1 MTLASKLTT
10 RLNPNES
17 TIIERSVFFLIIGV
31 AFYLLN
37 RFSFIIADDY
47 RYAFILATEERIKSI
62 SDILESQ
69 ILHYKIWNGRF
80 IVHCVVQLF
89 CGLWSFEAFKIFNT
103 IFFVAFCA
111 LTTRC
116 ITGMWR
122 SGIVWYGLSAAI
134 LWLMLP
140 AVGTIMLSNV
150 ACAVNYLWV
159 AVINIA
165 FLIYVFKYKEER
177 VDSIYKGIF
186 IILLSAIIG
195 SLQESFS
202 IPIVGAFMLYYIF
215 GKAEIRNKNIQYQY
229 LLIGYLIGTILLVFA
244 PSNILRLFNRGAA
257 DGGDLFASS
266 PYIVACVQRFIAIVF
281 NNWLSLI
288 FIVVHGVLLLV
299 RRYRHWLYPFIVNHI
314 CLYLM
319 LGIGVGFGVFVAFAG
334 THQLFF
340 SGWIV
345 IVILIKLCYM
355 LYGDIANKLSKTII
369 ILCAICMLPI
379 VYYTMC
385 VRSEIHKA
393 HQDYVE
399 AIKSSDNGIVVAGKW
414 IQTCFKPKNIIE
426 ELYTRTALV
435 YRRNYQSLYYTD
447 SNDNIRNIIPV
458 SIENIEGMASQNMV
472 ADRTAYV
479 SDYYA
484 HIFILPKNTR
494 SIKVKVDYPAVG
506 FGRIKRILLNQSMW
520 VSYMKQN
527 EDFEIVED
535 DNNKYYIMYDSESQC
550 RVTLEDWE

>member
-1 MTLASKLTT
+1 MTFASKLTT

-266 PYIVACVQRFIAIVF
+266 PYIVACVQRFI
-281 NNWLSLI
+281 
-288 FIVVHGVLLLV
+288 
-299 RRYRHWLYPFIVNHI
+299 
-314 CLYLM
+314 
-319 LGIGVGFGVFVAFAG
+319 
-334 THQLFF
+334 
-340 SGWIV
+340 
-345 IVILIKLCYM
+345 
-355 LYGDIANKLSKTII
+355 
-369 ILCAICMLPI
+369 
-379 VYYTMC
+379 
-385 VRSEIHKA
+385 
-393 HQDYVE
+393 
-399 AIKSSDNGIVVAGKW
+399 
-414 IQTCFKPKNIIE
+414 
-426 ELYTRTALV
+426 
-435 YRRNYQSLYYTD
+435 
-447 SNDNIRNIIPV
+447 V
-458 SIENIEGMASQNMV
+458 SIQ
-472 ADRTAYV
+472 
-479 SDYYA
+479 
-484 HIFILPKNTR
+484 
-494 SIKVKVDYPAVG
+494 
-506 FGRIKRILLNQSMW
+506 
-520 VSYMKQN
+520 
-527 EDFEIVED
+527 
-535 DNNKYYIMYDSESQC
+535 
-550 RVTLEDWE
+550 